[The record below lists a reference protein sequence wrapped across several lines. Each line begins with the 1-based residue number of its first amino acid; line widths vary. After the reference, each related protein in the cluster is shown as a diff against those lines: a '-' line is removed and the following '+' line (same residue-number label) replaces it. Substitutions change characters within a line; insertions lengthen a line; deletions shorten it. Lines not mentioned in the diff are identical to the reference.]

1 MTVLAPAHPKGRGP
15 STWLSRALGLG
26 AEPVAQA
33 DGDTTGL
40 KNLLLLVQL
49 RWIAVGGQIVTMG
62 VVHEALDI
70 TLPYAA
76 MLAVLAA
83 LVGLNLA
90 SLAWARNRT
99 TVARPALFASLI
111 FDVAALSTQLY
122 LTGGA
127 TNPFIFL
134 YVLQV
139 TLGAV
144 LLDAGSLWAMVAFT
158 ALCFAGL
165 TLAYRPLQLGTTFG
179 ESLFGLHIAGMLIC
193 FMLDA
198 ALLAVFITRI
208 NRNLRQRDSHLANLR
223 QQAAE
228 EDHIVRMGLL
238 ASGAAHELGTPL
250 ATLSVILGDWRRMPV
265 LTADPELS
273 QEIDAMQAEVRR
285 CKAIVT
291 GILLSAGE
299 ARGESAAVTTLHAF
313 LDDLVEDWRVA
324 RSVPNITYENRVR
337 DDLPIVSDSALKQVI
352 CTVLDNAIE
361 ASPRWVGFEASR
373 EGEMLVLAVTD
384 SGPGFAP
391 EMLKQIGKPYR
402 SSKGKPGGGLGLF
415 LVVNVVRKLGGR
427 VTAQNRLGGGAA
439 VTLAFPLAALAIETR
454 RTSHER

>member
-1 MTVLAPAHPKGRGP
+1 MTAVAPARPDRPGLAAWLGRAFG
-15 STWLSRALGLG
+15 RD
-26 AEPVAQA
+26 AEPVAPA
-33 DGDTTGL
+33 DADTTGL

-62 VVHEALDI
+62 VVHEALGI
-70 TLPYAA
+70 TLPYTA
-76 MLAVLAA
+76 MLSVLAA
-83 LVGLNLA
+83 LVGLNLV
-90 SLAWARNRT
+90 SLAWARTRT
-99 TVARPALFASLI
+99 TIAIPALFGSLI
-111 FDVAALSTQLY
+111 FDVAALTTQLY

-144 LLDAGSLWAMVAFT
+144 LLDARSLWAMVAST

-165 TLAYRPLQLGTTFG
+165 TLAYRPLQLGTAFD

-193 FMLDA
+193 FLLDA

-250 ATLSVILGDWRRMPV
+250 ATLSVILGDWRRMPI

-285 CKAIVT
+285 CKTIVT

-313 LDDLVEDWRVA
+313 LDDLVEGWRAA
-324 RSVPNITYENRVR
+324 RSSPNLTYDNRIR
-337 DDLPIVSDSALKQVI
+337 DDLPIVYDSALKQVI

-361 ASPRWVGFEASR
+361 ASPRWVGLEAAR
-373 EGEMLVLAVTD
+373 EGGMLVLAVTD
-384 SGPGFAP
+384 TGPGFAP
-391 EMLKQIGKPYR
+391 DMLQQIGKPYR

-427 VTAQNRLGGGAA
+427 VTALNRLGGGAV
-439 VTLAFPLAALAIETR
+439 VTLAFPLTALAIDTQR
-454 RTSHER
+454 MSHER

>member
-1 MTVLAPAHPKGRGP
+1 MTAVAPTRPHGRGLSAWLGRAFGLEAEPAAPAD
-15 STWLSRALGLG
+15 A
-26 AEPVAQA
+26 
-33 DGDTTGL
+33 DTTGL

-62 VVHEALDI
+62 VVHEALGI
-70 TLPYAA
+70 TLPYTA

-83 LVGLNLA
+83 LVSLNLA
-90 SLAWARNRT
+90 SLAWARTRAT
-99 TVARPALFASLI
+99 ITVPALFASLL
-111 FDVAALSTQLY
+111 FDVAALTTQLY

-144 LLDAGSLWAMVAFT
+144 LLDARSLWAMVVST

-165 TLAYRPLQLGTTFG
+165 TLAYRPLQLGTAFDA
-179 ESLFGLHIAGMLIC
+179 SLFGLHIAGMLIC

-208 NRNLRQRDSHLANLR
+208 NRNLRQRDSHLADLR

-265 LTADPELS
+265 LTADPELA
-273 QEIDAMQAEVRR
+273 QEIEAMQAEVRR

-313 LDDLVEDWRVA
+313 LDGLVEDWRVA
-324 RSVPNITYENRVR
+324 RSSPNLTYENRVR

-361 ASPRWVGFEASR
+361 ASPHWVGFEAAR
-373 EGEMLVLAVTD
+373 EGGMLVLAVTD
-384 SGPGFAP
+384 TGPGFAP
-391 EMLKQIGKPYR
+391 DMLKQIGKPYR

-415 LVVNVVRKLGGR
+415 LVMNVVRKLGGR
-427 VTAQNRLGGGAA
+427 VTALNRPGGGAV
-439 VTLAFPLAALAIETR
+439 VTLAFPLTALAIDTR
-454 RTSHER
+454 RATHER